1 MEYQL
6 PKSLGIIIAVFFSVS
21 VFTCLFL
28 GVSLMI
34 GLGVTLTLAMSVLK
48 MRGIPIRKSLK
59 WLYEGILSIKDI
71 FIVVLLIGVN
81 VSMWISSG
89 IVPGLIYY
97 GFDVVGNVHFLLFA
111 YLMSAV
117 VAFFLGTGLGT
128 ISTIGIALFSLGIS
142 VGMPKGILVGAII
155 SGAYVADRLSPISAL
170 VNFTIKTVD
179 VPFKSYFK
187 KTLSVMI
194 PAGAL
199 TAVMYYL
206 LSVRYTSVI
215 SLSEIIAYKSEIAS
229 TFEITPLLFA
239 IPIAVL
245 WASFRGVNSKWVLG
259 GGILAAAIVTVVLQD
274 RTFSEIVRFSLTGF
288 ETESTAAFIQSLEIG
303 GAIPMV
309 EVVLIIMAGISMS
322 TLYEKCGWIQPVID
336 QVASISN
343 QPVKVLLNTGLLS
356 TGLNALTCDQ
366 TVGILVPGKY
376 LKHLFSKYGFDDLT
390 LAQIIAN
397 TGTSLAPLM
406 PWNVN
411 AIIILTVTGVGA
423 LEYAPYAFLN
433 WFSFPVAIIMSA
445 YVFRKT
451 APLIS

>member
-6 PKSLGIIIAVFFSVS
+6 PKSLGIVIAVFFSVS
-21 VFTCLFL
+21 IFTCLFL
-28 GVSLMI
+28 GISLMF
-34 GLGVTLTLAMSVLK
+34 GLGSTLTLALGILK
-48 MRGIPIRKSLK
+48 FKGIPVQKSLK

-71 FIVVLLIGVN
+71 FIVVLLIGIN
-81 VSMWISSG
+81 VSMWITSG

-97 GFDVVGNVHFLLFA
+97 GFDVVGSVHFLLFA

-142 VGMPKGILVGAII
+142 IGMPKGILVGAII

-187 KTLSVMI
+187 KTFSVML
-194 PAGAL
+194 PASAL
-199 TAVMYYL
+199 AAIMYYL
-206 LSVRYTSVI
+206 LSIRYASVI
-215 SLSEIIAYKSEIAS
+215 SVSEIVAYKTEISNA
-229 TFEITPLLFA
+229 FKITPLLFA

-259 GGILAAAIVTVVLQD
+259 GGIFAAAMVTLLLQD
-274 RTFSEIVRFSLTGF
+274 RSIEEIVRFSLTGF
-288 ETESTAAFIQSLEIG
+288 KTESTAAFIKSLEIG
-303 GAIPMV
+303 GALPMV
-309 EVVLIIMAGISMS
+309 EVVFIIMAGISMS

-336 QVASISN
+336 KVESIST
-343 QPVKVLLNTGLLS
+343 QPSKVLLNTSLLS

-376 LKHLFSKYGFDDLT
+376 LKRLFSKYGFDDLT

-397 TGTSLAPLM
+397 TGTSMAPLM

-423 LEYAPYAFLN
+423 LEYAPFAFLN
-433 WFSFPVAIIMSA
+433 WISFPVAIVMST
-445 YVFRKT
+445 YVFKKS